1 MRFTRGTYHVIR
13 GDRCM
18 FWGIVKNAT
27 NPYYGQY
34 RFILFG
40 KDGWPLEYRYL
51 TAKEAKEYR
60 SNARVKETNN
70 A

>member
-1 MRFTRGTYHVIR
+1 
-13 GDRCM
+13 M